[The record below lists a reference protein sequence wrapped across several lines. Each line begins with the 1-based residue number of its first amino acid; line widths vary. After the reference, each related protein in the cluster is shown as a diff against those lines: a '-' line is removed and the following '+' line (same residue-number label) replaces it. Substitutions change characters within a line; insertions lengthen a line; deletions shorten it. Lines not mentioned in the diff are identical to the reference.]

1 MRVSDIMTKGV
12 ETISADTT
20 ILQAA
25 RKMSSRDI
33 GVIPVMRGEK
43 LVGIITDRDIVLRG
57 VARDFD
63 CATATVSECMSTD
76 VFTCSENESLEQAC
90 RTMED
95 RQIHRLI
102 ATDSANKPVGILSI
116 SDLAVKA
123 HNEHLTWEVVE
134 RICEPLSSR
143 R

>member
-1 MRVSDIMTKGV
+1 MKVSDIMTKGL
-12 ETISADTT
+12 ETVSADST

-33 GVIPVMRGEK
+33 GAIPVLTGEK
-43 LVGIITDRDIVLRG
+43 LVGILTDRDIVVRA
-57 VARDFD
+57 VARDLD
-63 CATATVSECMSTD
+63 CATATVSECMTTD
-76 VFTCSENESLEQAC
+76 VYTCSESESLEQAC
-90 RTMED
+90 RTLED

-102 ATDSANKPVGILSI
+102 VVNSANKPVGLLSI
-116 SDLAVKA
+116 SDIAVKA

-134 RICEPLSSR
+134 RICEPVTSR